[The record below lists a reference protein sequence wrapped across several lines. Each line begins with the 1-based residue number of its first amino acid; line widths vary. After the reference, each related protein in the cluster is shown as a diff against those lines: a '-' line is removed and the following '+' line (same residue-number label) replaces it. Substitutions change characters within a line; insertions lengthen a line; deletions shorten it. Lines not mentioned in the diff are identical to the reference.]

1 MPIDDFEAGDVIWV
15 NLNPTRGAEKRKTRP
30 CLVVQKKITALD
42 LLTVLPITDDNGRRQ
57 TPFFAKIADFKD
69 AGLSKKSVVDCYQIR
84 TISLERVGGK
94 LGRVSEAVLNRVK
107 SSLALI
113 LEIHSYHIEA

>member
-1 MPIDDFEAGDVIWV
+1 MPADTYEIGDVVWV

-42 LLTVLPITDDNGRRQ
+42 LLTVLPVTDDNGRRQ
-57 TPFFAKIADFKD
+57 APFFAKIADFRE
-69 AGLSKKSVVDCYQIR
+69 AGLKKKSVIDCYQIR
-84 TISLERVGGK
+84 TISLERVDGK
-94 LGRVSEAVLNRVK
+94 IGHVDHAVLDRVK

-113 LEIHSYHIEA
+113 LEIHSYHIV